1 MTSLGTDRVEKT
13 LGSSRGYRFLEHV
26 TDALAEAWGNT
37 VEDAFIQAG
46 LALFDTML
54 DTKSVRPIMKERLE
68 TVGHDEKELLYN
80 YLEELLLLFE
90 IKQFAV
96 GAISVKSTSKSPGQL
111 GLESH
116 VSGERYDPKRHHGK
130 VEVKGITYHLM
141 EIEKRPEK
149 TTVRFLLDL

>member
-1 MTSLGTDRVEKT
+1 ME
-13 LGSSRGYRFLEHV
+13 SREGYRFLEHV

-37 VEDAFIQAG
+37 LEDAFTQAG
-46 LALFDTML
+46 LALFETML
-54 DTKSVRPIMKERLE
+54 DAKTVRPILNEEIE
-68 TVGHDEKELLYN
+68 TIGHDEKELLYN

-96 GAISVKSTSKSPGQL
+96 GTINVKSASTTPRLKLQA
-111 GLESH
+111 H
-116 VSGERYDPKRHHGK
+116 VTGEPYDPLRHHGK

>member
-1 MTSLGTDRVEKT
+1 LEPPQ
-13 LGSSRGYRFLEHV
+13 GYRFLEHV
-26 TDALAEAWGNT
+26 TDALAEAWGRT
-37 VEDAFIQAG
+37 IEDAFSQAG

-54 DTKSVRPIMKERLE
+54 DTKSVKAVVNEEIE
-68 TVGHDEKELLYN
+68 TIGHDEKELLYN

-96 GAISVKSTSKSPGQL
+96 GTIRVISISNDPHQLKLEGQ
-111 GLESH
+111 

-141 EIEKRPEK
+141 EIENKPAK
-149 TTVRFLLDL
+149 TTLRFLVDL

>member
-1 MTSLGTDRVEKT
+1 ME
-13 LGSSRGYRFLEHV
+13 SREGYRFLEHV
-26 TDALAEAWGNT
+26 TDALAEAWGDT
-37 VEDAFIQAG
+37 LEDAFTQAG

-54 DTKSVRPIMKERLE
+54 ETKSVRPIMIEGIE
-68 TVGHDEKELLYN
+68 TIGHDEKELLYN

-96 GAISVKSTSKSPGQL
+96 GTINLKSPSRTPGQL
-111 GLESH
+111 RLEGH
-116 VSGERYDPKRHHGK
+116 VAGERYDPHRHRGK

-141 EIEKRPEK
+141 EIEKRPQK

>member
-1 MTSLGTDRVEKT
+1 MEPRE
-13 LGSSRGYRFLEHV
+13 GYRFLEHV

-37 VEDAFIQAG
+37 LEDAFTQAG
-46 LALFDTML
+46 LALFDTMM
-54 DTKSVRPIMKERLE
+54 DTKSVRPIMKEE
-68 TVGHDEKELLYN
+68 IEAIGHDEKELLYN

-96 GAISVKSTSKSPGQL
+96 GTVSVKSAPKTPGHL
-111 GLESH
+111 KLEGH
-116 VSGERYDPKRHHGK
+116 VTGEPFDHLRHHGK

-149 TTVRFLLDL
+149 TIVRFLLDL